1 MHAVAAADAL
11 TAPLPTRPQH
21 DAAAMECSPALRPS
35 LEAAVAA
42 VNAPLVAVPLLVSG
56 AGHDGLAMADLCPV
70 SMLFVRCRGG
80 VSHSPA
86 EFVAPED
93 VQAAVGA
100 LLHLLR
106 ATA

>member
-1 MHAVAAADAL
+1 
-11 TAPLPTRPQH
+11 
-21 DAAAMECSPALRPS
+21 MECSPGLRQS

-42 VNAPLVAVPLLVSG
+42 VNPPRAPVPLLVSG

-86 EFVAPED
+86 EFVTPED
-93 VQAAVGA
+93 VGAAVDA
-100 LLHLLR
+100 LLRFLR
-106 ATA
+106 AEA